1 MTFDDITGDR
11 KLWAVH
17 FEGEDDNELYKVF
30 NNWADVVWLR
40 AFFKENIDDLNAYF
54 KITDIKEAI
63 SDTIEDSERLR
74 YIIMDISPETDLSKI
89 FRPLDNNQASDV
101 MLQKEKARLK
111 RKYGHSSWLR
121 LYAIKLIQGNYIIT
135 GGAIKL
141 TATRFVKTFWAKKWG
156 ILIKKESASLDFTEL
171 KIPRDYILDWRKKF
185 EKNETTFFICLN
197 LRNCFW
203 CTECLCQ
210 GHEESPFCGRRAS
223 DGRGNTENFARGRS
237 RHRGGMRQNFKAR
250 IYNQKQYLY
259 AGVGG
264 ECRCN

>member
-1 MTFDDITGDR
+1 MATRF
-11 KLWAVH
+11 LQ
-17 FEGEDDNELYKVF
+17 GEHRRL
-30 NNWADVVWLR
+30 
-40 AFFKENIDDLNAYF
+40 F

-141 TATRFVKTFWAKKWG
+141 TATMQEREHTRQELVKIDRVRRYLLEEG
-156 ILIKKESASLDFTEL
+156 IIDDEGFIEYISEL
-171 KIPRDYILDWRKKF
+171 
-185 EKNETTFFICLN
+185 
-197 LRNCFW
+197 
-203 CTECLCQ
+203 
-210 GHEESPFCGRRAS
+210 
-223 DGRGNTENFARGRS
+223 
-237 RHRGGMRQNFKAR
+237 
-250 IYNQKQYLY
+250 
-259 AGVGG
+259 
-264 ECRCN
+264 

>member
-101 MLQKEKARLK
+101 MLQKEKTRLK

-121 LYAIKLIQGNYIIT
+121 L
-135 GGAIKL
+135 
-141 TATRFVKTFWAKKWG
+141 TATMQEREHTRQELVKIDKVRRYLLEEG
-156 ILIKKESASLDFTEL
+156 IIDDEGFIEYISEL
-171 KIPRDYILDWRKKF
+171 
-185 EKNETTFFICLN
+185 
-197 LRNCFW
+197 
-203 CTECLCQ
+203 
-210 GHEESPFCGRRAS
+210 
-223 DGRGNTENFARGRS
+223 
-237 RHRGGMRQNFKAR
+237 
-250 IYNQKQYLY
+250 
-259 AGVGG
+259 
-264 ECRCN
+264 

>member
-141 TATRFVKTFWAKKWG
+141 TATMQEREHTRQELVKIDKVRRYLLEEGIIDEGGGVSEALFWLHQE
-156 ILIKKESASLDFTEL
+156 IERS
-171 KIPRDYILDWRKKF
+171 RKKRQ
-185 EKNETTFFICLN
+185 EK
-197 LRNCFW
+197 
-203 CTECLCQ
+203 
-210 GHEESPFCGRRAS
+210 
-223 DGRGNTENFARGRS
+223 
-237 RHRGGMRQNFKAR
+237 K
-250 IYNQKQYLY
+250 
-259 AGVGG
+259 
-264 ECRCN
+264 

>member
-111 RKYGHSSWLR
+111 RKYGDSRQLHHHR
-121 LYAIKLIQGNYIIT
+121 RRHQADGYDAGKRAHQAGTCEN
-135 GGAIKL
+135 
-141 TATRFVKTFWAKKWG
+141 R
-156 ILIKKESASLDFTEL
+156 
-171 KIPRDYILDWRKKF
+171 
-185 EKNETTFFICLN
+185 
-197 LRNCFW
+197 
-203 CTECLCQ
+203 Q
-210 GHEESPFCGRRAS
+210 SPTLPAGRR
-223 DGRGNTENFARGRS
+223 N
-237 RHRGGMRQNFKAR
+237 
-250 IYNQKQYLY
+250 Y
-259 AGVGG
+259 
-264 ECRCN
+264 

>member
-17 FEGEDDNELYKVF
+17 FEGEDDNEFYKVF
-30 NNWADVVWLR
+30 NNWTDVVWLR

-111 RKYGHSSWLR
+111 RKIRSLVMAPPIRYQIDSRQLHHYRRRHQADGYDAGKRTHQAGTCENR
-121 LYAIKLIQGNYIIT
+121 QGST
-135 GGAIKL
+135 LLA
-141 TATRFVKTFWAKKWG
+141 
-156 ILIKKESASLDFTEL
+156 
-171 KIPRDYILDWRKKF
+171 
-185 EKNETTFFICLN
+185 
-197 LRNCFW
+197 
-203 CTECLCQ
+203 
-210 GHEESPFCGRRAS
+210 
-223 DGRGNTENFARGRS
+223 
-237 RHRGGMRQNFKAR
+237 
-250 IYNQKQYLY
+250 
-259 AGVGG
+259 
-264 ECRCN
+264 

>member
-101 MLQKEKARLK
+101 MLQKEKARSLVMAPAIRYQIDSRQLHHHRRRHQADGYDAGK
-111 RKYGHSSWLR
+111 RAHQAGTCENR
-121 LYAIKLIQGNYIIT
+121 Q
-135 GGAIKL
+135 
-141 TATRFVKTFWAKKWG
+141 
-156 ILIKKESASLDFTEL
+156 
-171 KIPRDYILDWRKKF
+171 
-185 EKNETTFFICLN
+185 
-197 LRNCFW
+197 
-203 CTECLCQ
+203 
-210 GHEESPFCGRRAS
+210 SPTLPAGRR
-223 DGRGNTENFARGRS
+223 N
-237 RHRGGMRQNFKAR
+237 
-250 IYNQKQYLY
+250 Y
-259 AGVGG
+259 
-264 ECRCN
+264 